1 MSLTPFGVSKRVPP
15 RILPIPWQS
24 VVRLIHPG
32 PMPRQELAMF
42 PSSLRLPLRL
52 PRRLK
57 VLFWRLA
64 DRLRKPRSAPPALPA
79 EEPLDL
85 PAFLRRDRHH

>member
-1 MSLTPFGVSKRVPP
+1 
-15 RILPIPWQS
+15 
-24 VVRLIHPG
+24 
-32 PMPRQELAMF
+32 MF
-42 PSSLRLPLRL
+42 PSSLRLPRRL

-64 DRLRKPRSAPPALPA
+64 DRLRKPRIAPPPLPA